1 MSFIHNKEAK
11 VVPIETEDFF
21 QGDQDRSA
29 VIRKALTMMNENH
42 AVTSP

>member
-1 MSFIHNKEAK
+1 MQNKDAK

-29 VIRKALTMMNENH
+29 VIRKALTMMNETH
-42 AVTSP
+42 GVISP